1 MDRTTRNA
9 MKFDIKVMMRL
20 GLITLVGMSA
30 IALVIDRFSET
41 VDIASMIM
49 LMKPLWMQL
58 AVGTALGLI
67 IGYAAYFLIG
77 LSFMEPVREK
87 YSNMFQEFDLSLS
100 EIWFISFCAG
110 VGEELLFRGALQPIF
125 GIPVISVVFVAI
137 HGYLDPRNW
146 RLSVYGV
153 FMVLMIA
160 GIGLAAEKIGLLA
173 AISAHMLIDVVLL
186 GALIPRKF
194 KA

>member
-1 MDRTTRNA
+1 